1 MLKIS
6 LEEMELMLKKMA
18 WEAFKNT
25 GNIKTFLELKQVE
38 NAENQIKNDLK
49 NKDIETEKSEKEKQL
64 KHGYSKSKWN
74 SNSRK

>member
-49 NKDIETEKSEKEKQL
+49 NKDIETEKSEKEK
-64 KHGYSKSKWN
+64 
-74 SNSRK
+74 

>member
-1 MLKIS
+1 
-6 LEEMELMLKKMA
+6 MLKKMA

-49 NKDIETEKSEKEKQL
+49 NKDIETEKSEKEK
-64 KHGYSKSKWN
+64 
-74 SNSRK
+74 